1 MKGEGKRDKRSLVS
15 ELYVSLA
22 TTDAK
27 LLLMHR
33 PSFFNGT
40 VDRSQKATLDSSIL
54 FRVTLHEMTLL
65 AGHPLSVMEKYR
77 QEGNGSAN
85 ISFAVVQVVANSLLM
100 FQSVENANGS
110 GSKTLHVSVDNL
122 SASANTEFYRLPAKL
137 APMIGPTATDF
148 RVVYSTE
155 NLGSVVSQD
164 FSLDCEA
171 LKASF
176 TPNDLLL
183 IASVVDTIYE
193 RLQRF
198 GNLDAT
204 LLREYDPT
212 RQPMSSFVRY
222 QKKGAGIATS
232 IRFEIQLLS
241 VILLEP
247 YQSKQGTRPL
257 FDVRFNDLKG
267 RLRGCLT
274 AISGDCNTSVS
285 VNHFNFDLGEW
296 ESTIEHTELHLTLER
311 MPNEMV
317 RIFCLPKAEIC
328 YSSHF
333 ESGNKDQYNS
343 EYCGKYFECYVERLH
358 QGTPVI

>member
-1 MKGEGKRDKRSLVS
+1 MAVNSI
-15 ELYVSLA
+15 
-22 TTDAK
+22 
-27 LLLMHR
+27 
-33 PSFFNGT
+33 

-65 AGHPLSVMEKYR
+65 AGHPLSVMEMYR
-77 QEGNGSAN
+77 PEGNGNAN
-85 ISFAVVQVVANSLLM
+85 ISFAVVQVVANALLM
-100 FQSVENANGS
+100 FQSVENSNGS
-110 GSKTLHVSVDNL
+110 GSKTLHVSIDNL
-122 SASANTEFYRLPAKL
+122 SASANTEFYRLPSKL

-198 GNLDAT
+198 GRHDLVT
-204 LLREYDPT
+204 MRESHSA
-212 RQPMSSFVRY
+212 RQPMSSLVRY
-222 QKKGAGIATS
+222 QKKGTGIATS
-232 IRFEIQLLS
+232 IRFEIQHLS

-267 RLRGCLT
+267 ILRGCISAL
-274 AISGDCNTSVS
+274 SGDCNTIFSI
-285 VNHFNFDLGEW
+285 NHFNFDLGEW
-296 ESTIEHTELHLTLER
+296 ESTMEHTEVHLTLER

-317 RIFCLPKAEIC
+317 RNLCTSIISIFLF
-328 YSSHF
+328 SF
-333 ESGNKDQYNS
+333 
-343 EYCGKYFECYVERLH
+343 YFR
-358 QGTPVI
+358 